1 MKFKPCLLL
10 PLVFMIS
17 CQDSTTGNKS
27 TGEAKTSNTVQL
39 YPGNPRYL
47 QYRGEPVVLITS
59 AEHYGG
65 VLNLD
70 FDYKLYLET
79 LGKEGFN
86 YTRIFAG
93 CYIEPVNNLF
103 GIQRNTLAPLPG
115 RYIAPWAEE
124 GGKYNL
130 DKFNPAFF
138 DRLKDFIREAE
149 NQGVVVELT
158 LFTSIYAEGM
168 WSLCPFHAGNNM
180 NGVGEMDFHHV
191 NTLYNGDVKGFQES
205 YIRKIVSE
213 VNGFD
218 NIFFEVQNEPWADNP
233 CLEGYVNQEDDRV
246 YRNPWQKKV
255 EVANGVSVEWQDW
268 VASVIRNEESGMAK
282 SHLIARNIS
291 NFQYNVKLLPENV
304 SMVNFHY
311 ALPAAAQLNLGLGG
325 VVGLDETGFMPHED
339 SLYINQAWRFI
350 LSGGGLYNNLDYSFT
365 AGNERGDWPIPESN
379 PGWGG
384 PGYRKK
390 LSILVETMKQVPF
403 HDMEHSGEILDPSQ
417 PGIKQYGLQKPG
429 DTYLVFLE
437 HFLGARLVP
446 QVPQGR
452 YEITCIN
459 IETGDKETVVLSLGN
474 GNSIAIPFHCNQV
487 ALMIR
492 KTE

>member
-1 MKFKPCLLL
+1 MKFNPCFLL
-10 PLVFMIS
+10 PLVMMIS
-17 CQDSTTGNKS
+17 CQDSSTGNKRS
-27 TGEAKTSNTVQL
+27 AEVKTSGTVQL
-39 YPGNPRYL
+39 DPGNPRYL
-47 QYRGEPVVLITS
+47 RYRGEPVVLITS
-59 AEHYGG
+59 GEHYGG

-70 FDYKLYLET
+70 FDYKVYLET
-79 LGKEGFN
+79 LGSEGFN

-103 GIQRNTLAPLPG
+103 GIERNTLAPLPG
-115 RYIAPWAEE
+115 RYIAPWVMED
-124 GGKYNL
+124 GKYNL

-138 DRLKDFIREAE
+138 MRLKDFVLEAE
-149 NQGVVVELT
+149 NQGVVVEVT

-168 WSLCPFHAGNNM
+168 WSLCPFHADNNV

-191 NTLYNGDVKGFQES
+191 NTLYNGDLRKYQES

-255 EVANGVSVEWQDW
+255 EVANGMSAEWQDW
-268 VASVIRNEESGMAK
+268 VASVISDEESGMAK

-311 ALPAAAQLNLGLGG
+311 ALPPAAQMNLGLGG

-365 AGNERGDWPIPESN
+365 AGNERGNWPIPESN

-384 PGYRKK
+384 SGYRKK

-403 HDMEHSGEILDPSQ
+403 HEMTFSGDILDPSQ
-417 PGIKQYGLQKPG
+417 AGMKQYGLQKE
-429 DTYLVFLE
+429 DATYLVFLE
-437 HFLGARLVP
+437 HFSGARLVP
-446 QVPQGR
+446 RVPQAG
-452 YEITCIN
+452 YEVTYIN
-459 IETGDKETVVLSLGN
+459 VETGEKKSENLTLGRGTSLDV
-474 GNSIAIPFHCNQV
+474 PFSGNQV
-487 ALMIR
+487 ALMIK